1 MKKYQ
6 TFNCNGS
13 INVMIEIME
22 GDFNK
27 YEYNEETGELELD
40 RIMQT
45 TMSYPANYGFIL
57 GTKGEDGDALDVLLI
72 SSRPIIPGAI
82 VRAKVIG
89 MFEMED
95 EGGIDQ
101 KILCVPDSKID
112 QKYSHIECFKNLE
125 KITLEKIV
133 HFFKYY
139 KDLEKDKWV
148 KIQDDCRNKEIA
160 LELIKK
166 SQI

>member
-1 MKKYQ
+1 
-6 TFNCNGS
+6 
-13 INVMIEIME
+13 
-22 GDFNK
+22 
-27 YEYNEETGELELD
+27 
-40 RIMQT
+40 
-45 TMSYPANYGFIL
+45 MSYPTNYGFIL

-82 VRAKVIG
+82 LKARVIG

-101 KILCVPDSKID
+101 KILCVPASKID
-112 QKYSHIECFKNLE
+112 QKFASIECFKDLE
-125 KITLEKIV
+125 KITLQKIV

-139 KDLEKDKWV
+139 KDLEKGKWV
-148 KIQDDCRNKEIA
+148 KIQDDCKSKEMA